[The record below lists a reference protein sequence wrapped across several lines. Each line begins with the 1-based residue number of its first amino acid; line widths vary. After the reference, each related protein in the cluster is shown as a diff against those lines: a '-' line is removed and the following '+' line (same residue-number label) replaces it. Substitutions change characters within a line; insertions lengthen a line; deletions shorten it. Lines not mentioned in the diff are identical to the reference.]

1 MAQISPFRGVRYNTS
16 IVKDISKVICPPYDI
31 ISQGLE
37 QELYERSEYSFIR
50 IEQGWQSPKDKDEDN
65 KYTRAAAS
73 FKKWLDKK
81 ILVSEQRQAVYIHD
95 HYFKYQGKEYKRRGL
110 IARVRLEEWDRMIVR
125 PHEGTL
131 AGPKRDRINL
141 LWALNANTSPIFTL
155 YEDKEKKVASALADR
170 ADRGEVKP
178 VIDFSDDGERHTVY
192 AITQPELIERVCRS
206 FNGKP
211 LYIADGH
218 HRYESAQV
226 YRRER
231 IACTRGVQKD
241 DPMNFMMMTLV
252 DFDDPGLLVL
262 PPHRL
267 LRGVSKSNMSGLE
280 DKLGAF
286 FDIKKIS
293 LNSNDVWQKIDSF
306 MDRKNEI
313 GLVLYGLDEDKLLL
327 LRLRDIEKA
336 GKLMPYF
343 HSDTYKKL
351 DVSVIDH
358 VILEEM
364 LGIGSGQE
372 KGIDYDYNR
381 KDSISKVTNQE
392 YQLAFI
398 LKPVAAKTIKA
409 IADASDKMPHKSTYF
424 HPKLPSGLVLYWI
437 DKP

>member
-1 MAQISPFRGVRYNTS
+1 MAHISPFRGVRYNTS
-16 IVKDISKVICPPYDI
+16 IIKDISKVVCPPYDI
-31 ISQGLE
+31 INQELE
-37 QELYERSEYSFIR
+37 QELYERSEYNFIR
-50 IEQGWQSPKDKDEDN
+50 IEHGWQSSKDNDADN
-65 KYTRAAAS
+65 KYTRAAS
-73 FKKWLDKK
+73 FFRKWLDKK
-81 ILVSEQRQAVYIHD
+81 VLVSEEQQTFYIHD

-110 IARVRLEEWDRMIVR
+110 IARVRLEEWDSMVVR

-131 AGPKRDRINL
+131 AEPKKDRISM

-155 YEDKEKKVASALADR
+155 YEDIEKKIASALTDEVA
-170 ADRGEVKP
+170 VKP
-178 VIDFSDDGERHTVY
+178 IMDFYDNGERHTVY
-192 AITQPELIERVCRS
+192 AITQTELIGRICS
-206 FNGKP
+206 GFSGKP

-231 IACTRGVQKD
+231 MACSTGIEKD
-241 DPMNFMMMTLV
+241 DPLNFVMMTLV

-267 LRGVSKSNMSGLE
+267 LRGVSKSDMDGLE
-280 DKLGAF
+280 DKLRAF

-293 LNSNDVWQKIDSF
+293 LNSNDVWQKVDSF

-313 GLVLYGLDEDKLLL
+313 GLVLYGLDEDELMILT
-327 LRLRDIEKA
+327 LRDFEKA
-336 GKLMPYF
+336 SKLMPYF

-372 KGIDYDYNR
+372 KGIDYNYSREDAIN
-381 KDSISKVTNQE
+381 KVTNQE

-398 LKPVAAKTIKA
+398 IRPIEAKTIKT
-409 IADASDKMPHKSTYF
+409 IADSSDKMPHKSTYF
-424 HPKLPSGLVLYWI
+424 HPKLPSGLVLYWM

>member
-16 IVKDISKVICPPYDI
+16 IIKDISRVICPPYDI
-31 ISQGLE
+31 IDQKLE
-37 QELYERSEYSFIR
+37 QELYERSEYNFIR
-50 IEQGWQSPKDKDEDN
+50 IEHGWQSPKDGDCDN
-65 KYTRAAAS
+65 RYTRAAA
-73 FKKWLDKK
+73 FLKKWLVDGV
-81 ILVSEQRQAVYIHD
+81 LQSEQEQAIYIHD

-131 AGPKRDRINL
+131 ASPKRDRINL

-155 YEDKEKKVASALADR
+155 YEDKEKKVALALADK
-170 ADRGEVKP
+170 GKTKP
-178 VIDFSDDGERHTVY
+178 IIDFCDDGERHTIY
-192 AITQPELIERVCRS
+192 AITEPELIEQVCRS
-206 FNGKP
+206 FSGKP

-218 HRYESAQV
+218 HRYESAQIF
-226 YRRER
+226 RRER
-231 IACTRGVQKD
+231 MACTKGIQED
-241 DPMNFMMMTLV
+241 DPMNFVMMTLV

-267 LRGVSKSNMSGLE
+267 LRGVSKKNMAGLE
-280 DKLGAF
+280 DKLKAF
-286 FDIKKIS
+286 FDIEKIS

-306 MDRKNEI
+306 MDRKNKI

-372 KGIDYDYNR
+372 EGIDYDYNR
-381 KDSISKVTNQE
+381 KDAINKVTNQE

-398 LKPVAAKTIKA
+398 LKPVAAKTIKE

-424 HPKLPSGLVLYWI
+424 HPKLPSGLILYWI

>member
-1 MAQISPFRGVRYNTS
+1 MAQVYPFRGVRYNTS
-16 IVKDISKVICPPYDI
+16 IIKDVSDVLCPPYDI
-31 ISQGLE
+31 IGQKME
-37 QELYERSEYSFIR
+37 QELYEKSEFGFIR
-50 IEQGWQSPKDKDEDN
+50 IEQGRQSLKDSDEDN
-65 KYTRAAAS
+65 KYTRAAAY
-73 FKKWLDKK
+73 FKEWLDKK
-81 ILVSEQRQAVYIHD
+81 VLISEKKPAVYIHD
-95 HYFKYQGKEYKRRGL
+95 HYFSYNGKEYKRRGL
-110 IARVRLEEWDRMIVR
+110 VARVRLEEWDRMIVR

-131 AGPKRDRINL
+131 AGPKRDRVNL
-141 LWALNANTSPIFTL
+141 LWALNANTSPIFCL
-155 YEDKEKKVASALADR
+155 YEDKEKKVTSALN
-170 ADRGEVKP
+170 EEKTKS
-178 VIDFSDDGERHTVY
+178 VIDFRDDGERHIVY
-192 AITQPELIERVCRS
+192 AITNPEMVKRICKGFS
-206 FNGKP
+206 GKP

-226 YRRER
+226 YRREKM
-231 IACTRGVQKD
+231 ACTKEATND
-241 DPMNFMMMTLV
+241 DPMNFVMMTLV

-267 LRGVSKSNMSGLE
+267 IGGISKVNMAGLE
-280 DKLGAF
+280 DKLRAF
-286 FDIKKIS
+286 FYIEKTSLKKK
-293 LNSNDVWQKIDSF
+293 DVWQEIDYF
-306 MDRKNEI
+306 MGKKNEI
-313 GLVLYGLDEDKLLL
+313 RLVLYGTDKDKLLM

-372 KGIDYDYNR
+372 KGIDYNYNR
-381 KDSISKVTNQE
+381 EDAIKKVNDKE

-398 LKPVAAKTIKA
+398 LKPVAARTIKE

-424 HPKLPSGLVLYWI
+424 HPKLPSGLIVYWM